1 MHVAAATL
9 VSGVRRVS
17 GGDAAAR
24 HPAPSSVLSGSRQE
38 LDVASWGIYTTEW
51 ISPRTPAVGSSPAHV
66 CTPGRGGGVSV
77 TTEDTP
83 VPRAA
88 SPGTSETS
96 TGAFVRRGHLASAPC
111 NGGGL
116 AREPSGRRVPE
127 PAAREPARPRPP
139 PHGGAVPDLPRRDL
153 RLRQRGL
160 RWPVKRPTASSACGG
175 DTGSARGNPA
185 ACG

>member
-1 MHVAAATL
+1 MHVAVATL

-66 CTPGRGGGVSV
+66 CTPGRGGGISV

-83 VPRAA
+83 VPRAV

-111 NGGGL
+111 NGEVW
-116 AREPSGRRVPE
+116 RES
-127 PAAREPARPRPP
+127 PADACSRAGSPGASPP
-139 PHGGAVPDLPRRDL
+139 PPSATRGAVPDLPRRDL